1 MRVRIVELERF
12 QTAKVTFMSMKVST
26 GAIEAAY
33 DLLFVFHCNYV
44 SILNRFRYIITYLLR
59 FKKVT

>member
-1 MRVRIVELERF
+1 MELERF

-26 GAIEAAY
+26 GAILEAAC
-33 DLLFVFHCNYV
+33 DLLIVFHCNYV
-44 SILNRFRYIITYLLR
+44 SILNRFRYIITYLLK